1 MNFEKAKRVKF
12 ILEFLDE
19 FLDLEEILFLFEK
32 LLLRF
37 AAHQHEAYEKIKA
50 KNIEIR
56 KGCKENEEQV
66 RKNTEEI
73 KDLEERLKTTRE
85 WIEEMENAE

>member
-1 MNFEKAKRVKF
+1 MIFLKAKRVKF

-19 FLDLEEILFLFEK
+19 FLEEDEKIFLFEK

-37 AAHQHEAYEKIKA
+37 AAHQSKAYEDIKA
-50 KNIEIR
+50 WNIEVQ
-56 KGCKENEEQV
+56 KGCKENEDQV
-66 RKNTEEI
+66 NKNREEVEDQ
-73 KDLEERLKTTRE
+73 KERLKTTRR